1 MRIHEIILFEADQQ
15 PRIGQ
20 PVRSRT
26 RTKATLGNMDPSR
39 GVGLQNKWQIIDRK
53 TNQPIHD
60 FVTKP
65 DPADYKG
72 PEDEPYNIAREW
84 LSKNREWLSKNRPDL
99 IDPIDPGWT
108 LYQKPSRMVNIGQ
121 GAFKGARVN
130 PLAPGLE
137 ITKREFYPDRD
148 TGGNAWLQAV
158 SKYNR
163 RNPLGNPWLPVIT
176 RISKKTD
183 WQGRVRTQTS
193 EMSLEDGA
201 SLSPEAILSFA
212 TRIFPNFENSIDKKF
227 QKWLLSNRIDR
238 QQYDNRFKI
247 SWNLWDQFVSL
258 IRDTLNFPQYG
269 NNPNADYY
277 SRDDYMKRALRM
289 AKNLEK
295 KGHRLDIHSGNIM
308 VRNTGRGWQPV
319 LTDPLS

>member
-1 MRIHEIILFEADQQ
+1 MRIYELFLEDQQ
-15 PRIGQ
+15 PRMGQ

-26 RTKATLGNMDPSR
+26 RTKATLGDMTPHV

-65 DPADYKG
+65 DPADYQG
-72 PEDEPYNIAREW
+72 PQDEPYNIA
-84 LSKNREWLSKNRPDL
+84 REWLSKNRPDL
-99 IDPIDPGWT
+99 IDPIDPEWT

-121 GAFKGARVN
+121 GAFKGAREN
-130 PLAPGLE
+130 PLAPGQE
-137 ITKREFYPDRD
+137 ITKREFYPERD

-158 SKYNR
+158 SNYNR

-201 SLSPEAILSFA
+201 SLSPDAIMSFA
-212 TRIFPNFENSIDKKF
+212 TRIFPNFENSINKKF
-227 QKWLLSNRIDR
+227 RKWLIWNRID
-238 QQYDNRFKI
+238 QKHYDRRFED

-277 SRDDYMKRALRM
+277 SRDDYMKRVLRM

>member
-1 MRIHEIILFEADQQ
+1 MRIYELFLEDQQ
-15 PRIGQ
+15 PRMGQ

-26 RTKATLGNMDPSR
+26 RTKASLGNMNPNR

-65 DPADYKG
+65 DMADYQG

-84 LSKNREWLSKNRPDL
+84 LSKNRPDL
-99 IDPIDPGWT
+99 IDPLDPGWT

-130 PLAPGLE
+130 PLAPGQE
-137 ITKREFYPDRD
+137 ITKREFQPEEDI
-148 TGGNAWLQAV
+148 GGNAWLQAV
-158 SKYNR
+158 VDYNR

-176 RISKKTD
+176 RISTKTD
-183 WQGRVRTQTS
+183 WRGRVRTQTS

-238 QQYDNRFKI
+238 QQYDNRFAI
-247 SWNLWDQFVSL
+247 SWNLWDHFVHLVQDALSFL
-258 IRDTLNFPQYG
+258 EYSNDPKE
-269 NNPNADYY
+269 DYY
-277 SRDDYMKRALRM
+277 SPDDYMKKALRM
-289 AKNLEK
+289 VKNLIEK
-295 KGHRLDIHSGNIM
+295 KGHGLDIHSGNIM